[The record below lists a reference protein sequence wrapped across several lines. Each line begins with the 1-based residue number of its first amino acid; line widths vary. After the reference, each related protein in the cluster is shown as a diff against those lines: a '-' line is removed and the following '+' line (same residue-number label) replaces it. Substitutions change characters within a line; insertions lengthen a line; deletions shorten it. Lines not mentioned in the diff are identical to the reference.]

1 MTRISSEDEPAG
13 STRINCPSC
22 GQIDVPAQ
30 IIQHVENVTEAF
42 VLKMASHTTWWVVC
56 GGCKARLFSKLPGPE
71 LRQRTPDQLVGF
83 VAPRVSLIHQ
93 FLAIASV
100 VLAIT
105 PFVGICM
112 ALIACFVNRKSPG
125 RTRKVS
131 KAGLWLTGT
140 LHLGLLFLMLFAPK

>member
-1 MTRISSEDEPAG
+1 MTQIISEDRPAG

-22 GQIDVPAQ
+22 GQIDVPAE
-30 IIQHVENVTEAF
+30 IVQHVENVTEAF
-42 VLKMASHTTWWVVC
+42 VLKVASHTTWWVVC

-71 LRQRTPDQLVGF
+71 LRQRTPDELVGF

-93 FLAIASV
+93 FLAVASV

-112 ALIACFVNRKSPG
+112 SLIAYFVNRKSPG
-125 RTRKVS
+125 WTRKVS
-131 KAGLWLTGT
+131 KAGLWLTGI
-140 LHLGLLFLMLFAPK
+140 LHLGLVFIMLFAPR